1 MKSLLLNV
9 DDHGIKYQ
17 SLAFVCPGCS
27 LFGGS
32 GLHILPVNTDQKSPA
47 WDWDGNTE
55 QPTISPSILT
65 GKDDDAHRCH
75 SFLTAGVFNFLDDCT
90 HDLKGQSVQMPDLP
104 EWFIEERT

>member
-1 MKSLLLNV
+1 MKSLLVNV

-17 SLAFVCPGCS
+17 CLAFVCPGCA
-27 LFGGS
+27 LNGGT
-32 GLHILPVNTDQKSPA
+32 GLHMLPVNTDQKSPA

-55 QPTISPSILT
+55 APTISPSILT

-75 SFLTAGVFNFLDDCT
+75 SFLTAGVFNFLDDCV